1 MIPRALWLALA
12 LIVPISPANAH
23 DAIAG
28 GGPFVNGILHP
39 VITPAHLLSLLALGL
54 WIGRQERAALRRS
67 IVGFAVALIAG
78 LFASPLGTLPPL
90 VPIACAVILGCLAGG
105 GWPWPP
111 RLAGL
116 ISVATAIV
124 IGFDGGADVW
134 ALALGI
140 WLGAML
146 ILLNVVNLAMRIEAA
161 WLRIGVRIAGAWIA
175 AIALLLLAL
184 SLRA

>member
-1 MIPRALWLALA
+1 
-12 LIVPISPANAH
+12 
-23 DAIAG
+23 
-28 GGPFVNGILHP
+28 
-39 VITPAHLLSLLALGL
+39 
-54 WIGRQERAALRRS
+54 
-67 IVGFAVALIAG
+67 
-78 LFASPLGTLPPL
+78 
-90 VPIACAVILGCLAGG
+90 VILGCLAGG

-124 IGFDGGADVW
+124 IGFDSGADDW

-146 ILLNVVNLAMRIEAA
+146 ILLNVVNLVMRIEAA
-161 WLRIGVRIAGAWIA
+161 WWRIGVRIAGAWIA

>member
-1 MIPRALWLALA
+1 MILRAVSLALV
-12 LIVPISPANAH
+12 LTVSISPANAH

-39 VITPAHLLSLLALGL
+39 AIEPAHLLSLLALGL

-67 IVGFAVALIAG
+67 TVTFAVALIAG
-78 LFASPLGTLPPL
+78 LFAGPLGTLPPL
-90 VPIACAVILGCLAGG
+90 VPIACALILGCLAGG
-105 GWPWPP
+105 GWPWPS
-111 RLAGL
+111 RAAA
-116 ISVATAIV
+116 IASAATAIV
-124 IGFDGGADVW
+124 IGFDSGADDW

-140 WLGAML
+140 WVGAML
-146 ILLNVVNLAMRIEAA
+146 ILLNVVNLVMRIEAA

-175 AIALLLLAL
+175 AIALMLLAL